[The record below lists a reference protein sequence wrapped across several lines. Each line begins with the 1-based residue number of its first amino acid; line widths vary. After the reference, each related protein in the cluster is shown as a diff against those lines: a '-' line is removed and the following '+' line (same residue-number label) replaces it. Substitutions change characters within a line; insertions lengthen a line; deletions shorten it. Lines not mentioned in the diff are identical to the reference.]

1 MVESFLTKSDLKLI
15 LESLLYSA
23 SVDVCSNWYKEDVS
37 NMIEIAKKIRN
48 NSQIPLEDIYL
59 FDDCELNGYRDDIT
73 ETIFENFPE
82 IKFYKK

>member
-1 MVESFLTKSDLKLI
+1 
-15 LESLLYSA
+15 
-23 SVDVCSNWYKEDVS
+23 
-37 NMIEIAKKIRN
+37 MIEIAKKIRN

-82 IKFYKK
+82 IKIYKK